1 MGPGRRH
8 LTSTHAGKTSHQ
20 GGQPFAPRAGLFPGR
35 TRDSADPRGD
45 SGPLLFAGRSF
56 IGAFRRSAT
65 SHRQSCPVGQSHVLK
80 TPCPLGSC
88 GQPCDF
94 ARTRKNP
101 AGRCRLLDDLST
113 DTHAVEA
120 IESSVLCRCGTCPS
134 RRRLAQ
140 CGVPGP
146 IPRDRAAADG
156 HGAPLGGQRP
166 TLPPRIHGGD
176 PSARRHG
183 ARGIHRSV
191 PRPDRGRIRAASVIA
206 SYRAN
211 EAIET
216 AR

>member
-166 TLPPRIHGGD
+166 TCRRASTGAIPRHVDMGEGNPSFGAPAGSRSD
-176 PSARRHG
+176 P
-183 ARGIHRSV
+183 RGERDSKLQ
-191 PRPDRGRIRAASVIA
+191 S
-206 SYRAN
+206 
-211 EAIET
+211 
-216 AR
+216 